1 MRALLALF
9 APLGLFLWWLCT
21 PMGMVFAVIAT
32 PFLVIAEVNHI
43 ITGPMSDSDVPHFV
57 TAGRL
62 VQGRHA
68 TGGSFGD
75 VVTIAI
81 TNTHTRRETPANL
94 WVACTVFGQAMRDTE
109 FLGNYETLRAFEAQ
123 AMIDYN
129 GDPKDQVVLAST
141 TKNLDFD
148 TQAAL
153 PDLNLGTG
161 ERVGQCV
168 AGATKKQA
176 LALAGYNM
184 DDPHAQLGRNYN
196 LTPMAKNLGMQN
208 GWQK

>member
-1 MRALLALF
+1 
-9 APLGLFLWWLCT
+9 
-21 PMGMVFAVIAT
+21 
-32 PFLVIAEVNHI
+32 
-43 ITGPMSDSDVPHFV
+43 
-57 TAGRL
+57 
-62 VQGRHA
+62 
-68 TGGSFGD
+68 
-75 VVTIAI
+75 
-81 TNTHTRRETPANL
+81 
-94 WVACTVFGQAMRDTE
+94 MRDTE

-123 AMIDYN
+123 SIIDYN
-129 GDPKDQVVLAST
+129 GDPQDQIVQAGA

-161 ERVGQCV
+161 ERVDQCV

-184 DDPHAQLGRNYN
+184 DDPHSQLSRNSN
-196 LTPMAKNLGMQN
+196 LTPMAKNLGLQE